1 LGSNAI
7 LNKAVKEVGDVSS
20 VLERRIS
27 SRNIAEERE
36 FLGRLKTAIYCGVAH
51 HCGVR
56 KTLHMGHFFRGLLVI
71 FPGLLMDQVCWTRY
85 AWDSFEICLFNMR
98 STVHDA
104 TLGRKNVEVKMQHKY
119 YENRT
124 LRT

>member
-1 LGSNAI
+1 
-7 LNKAVKEVGDVSS
+7 
-20 VLERRIS
+20 
-27 SRNIAEERE
+27 
-36 FLGRLKTAIYCGVAH
+36 
-51 HCGVR
+51 
-56 KTLHMGHFFRGLLVI
+56 MGHFFRGLLVI

-104 TLGRKNVEVKMQHKY
+104 TLGRKNVEVKMQNKY
-119 YENRT
+119 YENRA